1 MDNTQQFNS
10 LTITEDELKR
20 LTIATDFVSVDI
32 YVDNGEDDE
41 PRPIIYWNSDEWEE
55 DLSILGSV
63 FNAIQLYYIDKR
75 ELVELV
81 GFTII

>member
-1 MDNTQQFNS
+1 MGNTQHFNS

-20 LTIATDFVSVDI
+20 LTIATDSVSVDI

-41 PRPIIYWNSDEWEE
+41 PRPIIYWNNDEWEE

-75 ELVELV
+75 QLVETV

>member
-81 GFTII
+81 GFTIV